1 MSSTSRGPVSNCKRC
16 GSPISAGWLECPQ
29 CHAFVHADELTQI
42 SYEAKLLE
50 SSGDLRAARERWLT
64 AVPLLPADAQQTEW
78 INRHAVDLYAQALEA
93 EVQQQQQNE
102 SKSKWAKRLGPFAPL
117 LILLGKAKVLFGL
130 LKLKFILSFAG
141 FIWFYWT
148 LFGMWFGV
156 GFAVLILCHE
166 MGHYVEVKRRGL
178 PVEVPVFLPGLGAYV
193 KWKNLGVSG
202 EGRAM
207 ISLAGPLAGFL
218 SSAVC
223 ILGYSQTH
231 SKLWLALAHS
241 GAWLNLMNL
250 IPVWALD
257 GAQAIQAVSRQ
268 GKIMLLLACLLL
280 FWGTHEY
287 VLLFIG
293 AGALWQVFL
302 KPPEEETSPR
312 IAAYFALLL
321 CGLAA
326 ILVLAPGQGFGVR

>member
-1 MSSTSRGPVSNCKRC
+1 M
-16 GSPISAGWLECPQ
+16 
-29 CHAFVHADELTQI
+29 HADELTRI
-42 SYEAKLLE
+42 SNEAKQLE
-50 SSGDLRAARERWLT
+50 SAGDLRAARERWLT
-64 AVPLLPADAQQTEW
+64 AIPLLPVDAQQTAW
-78 INRHAVDLYAQALEA
+78 INNHAVDLYAQALEA
-93 EVQQQQQNE
+93 DVQRQQEGE

-117 LILLGKAKVLFGL
+117 LVLLGKAKVLFGL
-130 LKLKFILSFAG
+130 LKLKFVLSFAG

-148 LFGMWFGV
+148 IFGMWFGV

-166 MGHYVEVKRRGL
+166 MGHYIEVKRRGL

-223 ILGYSQTH
+223 ILVYWQTH

-257 GAQAIQAVSRQ
+257 GAQAIQAVSRY
-268 GKIMLLLACLLL
+268 GRVVLLLSCALL
-280 FWGTHEY
+280 FWGTRDY

-293 AGALWQVFL
+293 AGVLWQAFV
-302 KPPEEETSPR
+302 KPTDETSAR
-312 IAAYFALLL
+312 IAAYFTLLL
-321 CGLAA
+321 CALAL
-326 ILVLAPGQGFGVR
+326 ILVLAPGRGFGAE